1 MAEMLSPDKY
11 SRKMAF
17 YQLKTE
23 QRIPASLDEIWDFI
37 SSPANLQKITPP
49 GMGFEITSGDLPD
62 KMYEGMIISYR
73 VRPLLGIPT
82 TWVTEIT
89 HVREGEYFVDE
100 QRVGPYS
107 VWHHEHHVEAI
118 EGGVL
123 MRDIVSYSP
132 PLGFLGA
139 IANALVIKK
148 KLREIFS
155 YREKAM
161 EERFGKM

>member
-1 MAEMLSPDKY
+1 
-11 SRKMAF
+11 MAF
-17 YQLKTE
+17 YQLRTA
-23 QRIPASLDEIWDFI
+23 QRIPASLDEVWDFI
-37 SSPANLQKITPP
+37 SSPANLQKITPRE
-49 GMGFEITSGDLPD
+49 MGFEITSGDLPD

-89 HVREGEYFVDE
+89 HVRDRKYFVDE

-107 VWHHEHHVEAI
+107 LWHHEHHVEAI

-123 MRDIVSYSP
+123 MRDIVSYRP

-139 IANALVIKK
+139 MANTIIIKR

-155 YREKAM
+155 YREKAL